1 VRLAVAIGVIAVTFS
16 AAVYVHQRRLEL
28 YGFGCFAST
37 GAAQGWHSAAACS
50 AAGLSWRR
58 YPLAYRSRKPSWE
71 DPVAVLVAIG
81 GIAVAVG
88 ILTVRGRT

>member
-16 AAVYVHQRRLEL
+16 AAVYLHQRRLEL
-28 YGFGCFAST
+28 TGLGCFAST
-37 GAAQGWHSAAACS
+37 GAAPGWHSPAACK
-50 AAGLSWRR
+50 AAGLTWRR
-58 YPLAYRSRKPSWE
+58 YPIAYRSRKPSWE

-88 ILTVRGRT
+88 ILATGRRA